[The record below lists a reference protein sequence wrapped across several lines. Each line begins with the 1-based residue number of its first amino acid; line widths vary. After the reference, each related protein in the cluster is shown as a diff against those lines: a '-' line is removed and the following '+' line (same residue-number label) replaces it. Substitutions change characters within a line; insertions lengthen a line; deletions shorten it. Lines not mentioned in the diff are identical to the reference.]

1 VKFTF
6 QNRFEKKYLVPS
18 SELPRIAEVF
28 SDCLI
33 PDPYSSHLNNGYYN
47 QSVYYDT
54 ANFGLYREK
63 IEGLNRRQKYRLRG
77 YKDSIDLA
85 ADTYHLELKARVGH
99 INKKIRTIVSSD
111 MAKKLVEG
119 GRIQTSALWH
129 EVLPSNAVLHHFF
142 FVSQKYDLRPVVTV
156 LYKRTAFVS
165 SIYRDLRITFDTN
178 VRASPIVKLSP
189 PLTSFLYVLDPR
201 YSIVELKYSGA
212 VPNLVSRRFLELG
225 MTQITYSKYAS
236 SVGKVFQARRGE

>member
-1 VKFTF
+1 
-6 QNRFEKKYLVPS
+6 
-18 SELPRIAEVF
+18 
-28 SDCLI
+28 
-33 PDPYSSHLNNGYYN
+33 
-47 QSVYYDT
+47 
-54 ANFGLYREK
+54 
-63 IEGLNRRQKYRLRG
+63 
-77 YKDSIDLA
+77 
-85 ADTYHLELKARVGH
+85 
-99 INKKIRTIVSSD
+99 